1 MRALV
6 GRALGRGELE
16 WAREVKAAQLEE
28 KAAAHHRCLA
38 RRSVHQSARPAA
50 SSPSAFPPAHPCTR
64 AVTSPPPQ
72 LLPSSGSMQLSLDAH
87 LHPGHPMSP
96 GRQ

>member
-1 MRALV
+1 MRALA
-6 GRALGRGELE
+6 GRAQGQGELG
-16 WAREVKAAQLEE
+16 WAREVKAAGLVE
-28 KAAAHHRCLA
+28 KAAAHPHCLA
-38 RRSVHQSARPAA
+38 RRSVHQSARLAA

-72 LLPSSGSMQLSLDAH
+72 PLPSSGSMQLSLDAH
-87 LHPGHPMSP
+87 LHPGHPTSP